1 MNGEILARLI
11 GQSDFYTQANTA
23 GVSSD
28 DAMTEIPNGGNSLNW
43 ILGHMVYWRNEMLG
57 LIGGTPLW
65 PENHGLAYRG
75 HPGERQPKDFDPAQ
89 AFPLERLNTDFGRLG
104 EALSERLVG
113 NDVDAEA
120 LGTAAS
126 LLAHEVYHAGQL
138 GALRRILGR
147 DGAV

>member
-1 MNGEILARLI
+1 MNGEILARLV

-23 GVSSD
+23 GVSND

-43 ILGHMVYWRNEMLG
+43 ILGHMVYWRNEMLE
-57 LIGGTPLW
+57 LIGGTRLW
-65 PENHGLAYRG
+65 SEDHGLAYRG
-75 HPGERQPKDFDPAQ
+75 HPGERQPNDFDPAD
-89 AFPLERLNTDFGRLG
+89 ALPLDGLSTDFGRLG
-104 EALSERLVG
+104 EALCERLAS
-113 NDVDAEA
+113 NAVDPEA